1 MGWGGDI
8 MEEYYQIFHSSQID
22 NHGSNYVCFRN
33 AEADKLL
40 EQIRCTMDEEK
51 RIELNRKFH
60 SIVHYEQPYT
70 FLFSR
75 PTYRIIS
82 PRFENVIVHK
92 LGLKEEEWFVP
103 KDKQKYK

>member
-1 MGWGGDI
+1 
-8 MEEYYQIFHSSQID
+8 
-22 NHGSNYVCFRN
+22 
-33 AEADKLL
+33 
-40 EQIRCTMDEEK
+40 MDEEK
-51 RIELNRKFH
+51 RIELSRKLH

-70 FLFSR
+70 FVFAR
-75 PTYRIIS
+75 PTYRILA